1 MKKSITECPVCTQS
15 LAVTRLYCE
24 HCGTAIEGNFPTNAG
39 PFAQLSTEQTN
50 FALTFIRLE
59 GRLNRMEEELKLSY
73 PTLRNRL
80 IDVIRSLGFEP
91 GKEEQP
97 IALSTE
103 ERAKILDDMSEGR
116 ITYDKA
122 RKLLMGE
129 EEGQAK

>member
-1 MKKSITECPVCTQS
+1 MKKSISECPVCTHT
-15 LAVTRLYCE
+15 LAITRFYCE
-24 HCGTAIEGNFPTNAG
+24 HCGTAIEGSFPTNAG
-39 PFAQLSTEQTN
+39 PFAQLTTEQAN

-59 GRLNRMEEELKLSY
+59 GRLNRMEDELKLSY

-97 IALSTE
+97 ARLTSE
-103 ERAKILDDMSEGR
+103 ERAKVLDDMSDGK
-116 ITYDKA
+116 ITYDDA

-129 EEGQAK
+129 GEVLGA